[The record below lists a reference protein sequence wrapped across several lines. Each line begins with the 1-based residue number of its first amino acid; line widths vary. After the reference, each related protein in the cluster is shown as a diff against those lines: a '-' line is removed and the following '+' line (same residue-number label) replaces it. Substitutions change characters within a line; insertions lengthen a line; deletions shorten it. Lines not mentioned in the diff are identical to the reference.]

1 MHLLLL
7 ILLLPALASTAA
19 YPAQP
24 GGMSK
29 PFVYPDEQQLD
40 LEPPPASP
48 AGISFSGV
56 FTDRTVLQRGA
67 KSMAAVY
74 GAVVAEINPI
84 ATLEKKLLNM
94 IGNLV

>member
-1 MHLLLL
+1 MHLF
-7 ILLLPALASTAA
+7 LLLPALASAAA

-29 PFVYPDEQQLD
+29 PFVYPDEQQFD
-40 LEPPPASP
+40 LGPPPASP

-56 FTDRTVLQRGA
+56 FTDHTVLQRGA

-74 GAVVAEINPI
+74 GAVVIGINPI
-84 ATLEKKLLNM
+84 ATLEKQLLNM